1 MPILIDQMARRYH
14 KLPSEILDLEL
25 LDFALNFEVM
35 KRGLENDAEQVREMT
50 KDGGFVCPAWL
61 LFLR

>member
-14 KLPSEILDLEL
+14 KLPSEILDLGL

-35 KRGLENDAEQVREMT
+35 KRGLENDAEQVKEMG

-61 LFLR
+61 LLLR